1 MTHIPTADEL
11 REQPI
16 DGCHDEVLAE
26 IRHALDSHIAA
37 GEAAQRT
44 GLASDARK
52 AKAHAKHAQA
62 LIAYADEVK
71 ADQAANARRYQ
82 AAQAEV
88 AQREAIALANKP
100 DADKPSE
107 IRFGESMTTSN
118 TYATARAVYT
128 AEASA
133 RGERSYLVDLY
144 RGQVLHDPAAL
155 QRLGEHGDT
164 VPRELRDAST
174 ANVAGFV
181 PPAYLTGLFAEAAKA
196 GRPTANLC
204 TSAPLP
210 ASGLTVNMGR
220 ITTATTIAAQ
230 NGENTAVSNTDPD
243 DTLITANVRTYAGYA
258 DLSRQAV
265 ERGELVDQVVMADL
279 ATSYNAALNSA
290 IVNGDGNNGTHL
302 GIRNVVGINTTTYT
316 DGTPTV
322 GELMPKIADAVGKVM
337 SQRYTGPTGIVV
349 HPRLWAWMLGQTDAD
364 GRPLVVPSGAGPN
377 NAAGIAG
384 APQYNGTAGYLFGVP
399 VTLDGTLPTN
409 LGAGTNETCIV
420 VADFRDLFL
429 FEDNGG
435 APQQIRVDQVLA
447 DQLGLRFVA
456 YGYSAF
462 AGNRQPSAISVV
474 TGTGLILT

>member
-1 MTHIPTADEL
+1 MTTIPTADEL
-11 REQPI
+11 RSRPI
-16 DGCHDEVLAE
+16 DHCHDDVLRE
-26 IRHALDSHIAA
+26 IRAAVDSHIAA
-37 GEAAQRT
+37 GEAAQRS
-44 GLASDARK
+44 GLASDKRRAD
-52 AKAHAKHAQA
+52 AHARHAQA
-62 LIAYADEVK
+62 LLDYADEVK
-71 ADQAANARRYQ
+71 ADQAAFVRRSQ
-82 AAQAEV
+82 AASAEQAER
-88 AQREAIALANKP
+88 QAIAIQNKIDTGAEAP
-100 DADKPSE
+100 LT
-107 IRFGESMTTSN
+107 RFGESMTSN
-118 TYATARAVYT
+118 TYASARAVYT

-155 QRLGEHGDT
+155 QRLGDHGQT
-164 VPRELRDAST
+164 VPREIRDAST

-181 PPAYLTGLFAEAAKA
+181 PPAYLSNLFAEAAKA

-204 TSAPLP
+204 TPAPLP
-210 ASGLTVNMGR
+210 PSGMSVSMSR
-220 ITTATTIAAQ
+220 ITTPTTIAAQ

-243 DTLITANVRTYAGYA
+243 DTLLTVNVRTYAGYA

-302 GIRNVVGINTTTYT
+302 GIRNIAGINTVTYT

-322 GELMPKIADAVGKVM
+322 GELMPKLADAVGKVM
-337 SQRYTGPTGIVV
+337 SQRYSGPTGIVM
-349 HPRLWAWMLGQTDAD
+349 HPRLWAWALGQVDSD

-384 APQYNGTAGYLFGVP
+384 APAYGGVAGYLFGVP
-399 VTLDGTLPTN
+399 VTLDGTLPVN
-409 LGAGTNETCIV
+409 LGAGTNETCVI

-429 FEDNGG
+429 FEDASA
-435 APQQIRVDQVLA
+435 APAQIRVDQVLA

-456 YGYSAF
+456 FGYSAF
-462 AGNRQPSAISVV
+462 AGGRQPSAISVV